1 MIESD
6 LTFRAPLTIAKL
18 ELLGNA
24 LPPARLPDTMMLVYA
39 NRSTDAPTTV
49 NVSALATA
57 ETLMLSLVA
66 GGWFAVLSPADS
78 GPTCGSP
85 AEQASESYAAAT
97 RILHPRVSARR
108 LALRTGGD
116 SARQRMVQDPRA
128 ARGPRRRCRRPLQ
141 PPDECVKIR

>member
-1 MIESD
+1 MYRQMIESD

-24 LPPARLPDTMMLVYA
+24 LPPARLPDTMVLVYA

-57 ETLMLSLVA
+57 ETLTLSLDA

-78 GPTCGSP
+78 
-85 AEQASESYAAAT
+85 AAHLWFASGASVRVVRSCHA
-97 RILHPRVSARR
+97 HPSSKSVSKAVADRR
-108 LALRTGGD
+108 
-116 SARQRMVQDPRA
+116 
-128 ARGPRRRCRRPLQ
+128 
-141 PPDECVKIR
+141 

>member
-57 ETLMLSLVA
+57 ETLTLSLEA

-78 GPTCGSP
+78 
-85 AEQASESYAAAT
+85 AAHLWFASGASV
-97 RILHPRVSARR
+97 RVVS
-108 LALRTGGD
+108 LL
-116 SARQRMVQDPRA
+116 QLPRA
-128 ARGPRRRCRRPLQ
+128 SFIQECQQGAFSDRR
-141 PPDECVKIR
+141 